1 MAWCSWPAWLLFSFW
16 IEKMVED
23 ISPRDSFEHVLR
35 YWWVIALAMI
45 LGGLLGWSIS
55 RFSPPVYEARAEYRV
70 TLDDDTLLAELHE
83 TNPEAELTYDIRA
96 PYLAP
101 VALAFYSP
109 AVRSAVEEQARSQGL
124 DFPVE
129 GFKNGQL
136 ILDQRRSDWTVIVRH
151 NDRKTAARLA
161 NLWIA
166 LADEYLQNAHAQAAL
181 AESLKLQMSLI
192 SKCFLNTSLA
202 GGNRCA
208 GTSFSDPA
216 EMQAQYQDLDRQYQ
230 DAFSA
235 SEGVSMLVRFE
246 PGAAA
251 IPPVRPVYYNTSWLM
266 LAGCLLGLILGGI
279 TAQKLPLK

>member
-1 MAWCSWPAWLLFSFW
+1 
-16 IEKMVED
+16 MVED
-23 ISPRDSFEHVLR
+23 ISPRDSLEHVLR

-45 LGGLLGWSIS
+45 LGGLLGWVIS

-83 TNPEAELTYDIRA
+83 TKPEAELTYDIRA

-109 AVRSAVEEQARSQGL
+109 AVRSAVEGQARSQGL
-124 DFPVE
+124 DFPVD
-129 GFKNGQL
+129 GFINGQL

-151 NDRKTAARLA
+151 EDGETAAKLA

-166 LADEYLQNAHAQAAL
+166 IADGQLQMAHAQAAL

-192 SKCFLNTSLA
+192 SQCFLSVDLVE
-202 GGNRCA
+202 GNQCA

-216 EMQAQYQDLDRQYQ
+216 EMQAQYQELDRQYQ

-246 PGAAA
+246 PGAVA
-251 IPPVRPVYYNTSWLM
+251 IPPIRPVYYNTGWLI

-279 TAQKLPLK
+279 TAQNLLLK